1 MGSGPR
7 RTVLAAAAA
16 AALAAAVA
24 AGTPTAAT
32 ASEASLPAD
41 LVPVRSVTS
50 LTGTHHWYG
59 QLFHGL
65 PVIDSYYAVHRDS
78 GTEAVTIADGRRAV
92 PASLQVTPSISSA
105 QASTTTTRTLDAQPV
120 QRTSGPKGIE
130 AAPATA
136 GRATLSV
143 LGGASPA
150 LVWAVVAE
158 SGRGI
163 TRTLVDARTGGILQ
177 TRVLSK
183 NVDGKGQVFEPNPVV
198 TLRDEGLKDNHD
210 ENQAA
215 LDPAYRAVT
224 LKRLWGNGLLQG
236 KYAKVIS
243 ARGGLATSRT
253 NTFVYSRSDHRF
265 EQVNAYYGVDGS
277 QAYLQQ
283 LGFTDANNQPQRI
296 KTNTLM
302 YDNSFYD
309 PEYDVLVFGMGG
321 VDDAEDLEVVWH
333 EYGHAIQDAI
343 VPDFGTTPQAGAIG
357 EGFGDYWAVTMSIPT
372 SGGFDLPCV
381 ADWDSVSYTSSAPH
395 CLRRIDGDKT
405 TDDIDGEVHDDG
417 EIWSR
422 ALWDVMGALG
432 RTKADTIVIEST
444 YRFTPDTTF
453 AAAARQTV
461 ATARALY
468 GASAA
473 SAVKAAF
480 VARKIL

>member
-1 MGSGPR
+1 MGSARR

-16 AALAAAVA
+16 MALAAAVA
-24 AGTPTAAT
+24 GSAPVAAA
-32 ASEASLPAD
+32 ASSTLPAD
-41 LVPVRSVTS
+41 LVPVRTVTS
-50 LTGTHHWYG
+50 LTGTHQWYG
-59 QLFHGL
+59 QVFHGL
-65 PVIDSYYAVHRDS
+65 PVIDSYYAVHRDG
-78 GTEAVTIADGRRAV
+78 GTGSVTVADGRRTV
-92 PASLQVTPSISSA
+92 PSSLRVTPTISGA

-120 QRTSGPKGIE
+120 QRTTGPKGVD

-136 GRATLSV
+136 DRATLSV
-143 LGGASPA
+143 LGGAAPA
-150 LVWAVVAE
+150 LVWSVVAE

-163 TRTLVDARTGGILQ
+163 TRTLVDASSGRVLQ

-198 TLRDEGLKDNHD
+198 TLRDENLKDLHD
-210 ENQAA
+210 QNQAA

-224 LKRLWGNGLLQG
+224 LRRLWGNGFLQG
-236 KYAKVIS
+236 RYAKVIQ
-243 ARGGLATSRT
+243 ARGGVATSRT

-309 PEYDVLVFGMGG
+309 PEYDVLAFGMGG

-333 EYGHAIQDAI
+333 EYGHALQDAI
-343 VPDFGTTPQAGAIG
+343 VPNFGTTSESGAIG

-395 CLRRIDGDKT
+395 CLRRVDGEKT

-422 ALWDVMGALG
+422 ALWDIMGALG
-432 RTKADTIVIEST
+432 RTKADTIVVEST

-461 ATARALY
+461 ATARDLY